1 MHWVA
6 PSEKDTAS
14 ATLEKRLWDAAD
26 QFRANSGL
34 KAQEY
39 SAGSPQGP
47 GLGLIFLRMYEY
59 LTGELAMIEGQG
71 DRLRFDLP
79 YPKSDFRSVRHSS
92 LAIRNSHRLSI
103 HGVEKTDETLR
114 LSRPHLAF
122 AN

>member
-14 ATLEKRLWDAAD
+14 ATLEKHLWDAAD

-47 GLGLIFLRMYEY
+47 VLGLIFLRMYEY
-59 LTGELAMIEGQG
+59 LTAELTMIEGQG
-71 DRLRFDLP
+71 DWLKFDLP
-79 YPKSDFRSVRHSS
+79 YPKSDFRSVLDFS
-92 LAIRNSHRLSI
+92 LPNWNSHRLSI
-103 HGVEKTDETLR
+103 HGVETTDETVR
-114 LSRPHLAF
+114 HCRSHLAF